1 MLAAFLT
8 TVLFSISAVCG
19 NRTAKLL
26 GGTEAN
32 FWRLCF
38 AAALLAV
45 YSHTLGSGLSGDAF
59 PIFLVS
65 GCVGFGIG
73 DMALFQALPRLGSR
87 LSVMLTLCLS
97 SPLAALIEWWW
108 LRTELS
114 LAEIVCGLVIL
125 AGVALALAPVKT
137 NRSREPEVS
146 GAGFQPASVGLLPE
160 IESAAGSR
168 GGRLEAGPTNL
179 SRRPGTNHRSAQS
192 EESRAPRQLAWGIVF
207 GLVASLCQA
216 LGAVLSRKAF
226 AVTRLAGEHI
236 DGVTAAYQRILG
248 GVAVGAVLLL
258 LVKRE
263 SVFGALLGGAPSPA
277 SKNPARHGRW
287 RRAWPWVLA
296 NGLAG
301 PALGVSCYQWALS
314 NTPTGVVL
322 PIVAI
327 TPLVIIPFSYHL
339 EGERPTVRSLA
350 GGAMAVFGAAAL
362 AWVTTHP
369 K

>member
-1 MLAAFLT
+1 MSVRFSMRDKLAFDLVEEAAMLAAFLT

-38 AAALLAV
+38 AASLLALYAHLV
-45 YSHTLGSGLSGDAF
+45 SSGLSGSALPVF
-59 PIFLVS
+59 FIS
-65 GCVGFGIG
+65 GCIGFGIG

-97 SPLAALIEWWW
+97 SPMAALIEWGW
-108 LRTELS
+108 LGTELTW
-114 LAEIVCGLVIL
+114 AEIVCGVVIL
-125 AGVALALAPVKT
+125 GGVALALAP
-137 NRSREPEVS
+137 NRSLRQPRSEV
-146 GAGFQPASVGLLPE
+146 
-160 IESAAGSR
+160 
-168 GGRLEAGPTNL
+168 
-179 SRRPGTNHRSAQS
+179 
-192 EESRAPRQLAWGIVF
+192 AWGLSF
-207 GLVASLCQA
+207 GLVAALCQA

-226 AVTRLAGEHI
+226 AMARLVGEEI

-248 GVAVGAVLLL
+248 GVVVTAMFLLF
-258 LVKRE
+258 VKRH
-263 SVFGALLGGAPSPA
+263 SILDTLMGGAETGASVAVQEPA
-277 SKNPARHGRW
+277 QRW
-287 RRAWPWVLA
+287 RRAWPWVLL

-301 PALGVSCYQWALS
+301 PALGVSCYQWALKTS
-314 NTPTGVVL
+314 PTGIVL

-350 GGAMAVFGAAAL
+350 GGALAVVGAVAL
-362 AWVTTHP
+362 AWTAHP
-369 K
+369 SK